1 MQKDAILC
9 EGGASQPGT
18 ASVHLIGEGQVQL
31 VFCELPEGEPRA
43 FTCSLSS
50 LLDVALGFKLD
61 LISESGSCL
70 ITRGPGRI
78 IMTVGAPKNA
88 HAMYLVPEDTYTDA
102 LFALVHAKAHQELAL
117 THLP

>member
-1 MQKDAILC
+1 MQKNAILC

-18 ASVHLIGEGQVQL
+18 ASVQLIGEGQVQL
-31 VFCELPEGEPRA
+31 VFCEVPEGEPRT

-61 LISESGSCL
+61 LASASGTCL

-78 IMTVGAPKNA
+78 IMTVAAPEGT
-88 HAMYLVPEDTYTDA
+88 HSMYLVPQDTYTDA
-102 LFALVHAKAHQELAL
+102 LFALVHAKAHEELAL
-117 THLP
+117 AHHP